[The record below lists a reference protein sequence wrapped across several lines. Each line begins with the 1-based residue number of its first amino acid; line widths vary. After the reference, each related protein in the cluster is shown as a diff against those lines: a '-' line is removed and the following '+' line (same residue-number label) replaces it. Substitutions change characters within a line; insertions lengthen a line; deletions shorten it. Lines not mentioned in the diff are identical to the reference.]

1 MNRILKSTILG
12 VAVAATSL
20 ASLPAAQADDH
31 WRRHY
36 RHRDSGDALAAGLAG
51 LAVGAIVGGALS
63 QPRYYSERVYIDPP
77 APRYYRPAPVYRPVP
92 VYRPAPVYYGAEPW
106 TPEWYRACS
115 IRYRSF
121 DPSSGTFVGYDGRR
135 HFCNIG

>member
-51 LAVGAIVGGALS
+51 LAVGAIVGGAS
-63 QPRYYSERVYIDPP
+63 I
-77 APRYYRPAPVYRPVP
+77 
-92 VYRPAPVYYGAEPW
+92 
-106 TPEWYRACS
+106 S
-115 IRYRSF
+115 IRRRRAITGRHRSIAQF
-121 DPSSGTFVGYDGRR
+121 PCTALPPSITARSPGHRSGIGPAASATAASTRVPARLSAMMAGAISATSDKAVGQ
-135 HFCNIG
+135 